1 MKRAAAF
8 LALAGIAL
16 AVFLI
21 WQYDA
26 GAVWRAFALVGW
38 GLLAVVCIR
47 LGILA
52 MCGHGWW
59 LLVRGM
65 TALPWRAFVQVRI
78 VREAVNVLLPVAS
91 VGGEIV
97 GARLIT
103 LKGLPAGLAA
113 ASGMA
118 DLLIQTACQVAFTLM
133 GLALL
138 AAWFDAGPV
147 VEFAL
152 WGVSIAALGLAGF
165 FVFQRTGAVGRVEA
179 WLLRAAARFGAP
191 PELGLR
197 PALNA
202 VWLRPGPVGGSV
214 FWHLLAW
221 VAGALEIWLALW
233 CMGIDAGFGTAL
245 ILESLSQALRG
256 AAFPVP
262 GAIGLQEA
270 GMVVLGRLLGL
281 EPEAA
286 LALSFVKRVPDVV
299 IGLPA
304 LWAWHVMERN

>member
-1 MKRAAAF
+1 MKRAATI

-16 AVFLI
+16 AAFLV

-38 GLLAVVCIR
+38 GLVAVVLIR
-47 LGILA
+47 LVILT

-65 TALPWRAFVQVRI
+65 TALPWRAFVQVRL

-103 LKGLPAGLAA
+103 LRGLPVGLAA

-147 VEFAL
+147 VEWAL
-152 WGVSIAALGLAGF
+152 WGVSVAALGLAGF
-165 FVFQRTGAVGRVEA
+165 FVFQRSGAAGRVEA
-179 WLLRAAARFGAP
+179 WLLCFWRSP
-191 PELGLR
+191 PDVGLR
-197 PALNA
+197 PALDA
-202 VWLRPGPVGGSV
+202 IWSRPGPVGGSV
-214 FWHLLAW
+214 LWHMLAW

-233 CMGIDAGFGTAL
+233 CMGIDIGFGTAL

-262 GAIGLQEA
+262 GAIGVQEA

>member
-1 MKRAAAF
+1 MKRLAAI
-8 LALAGIAL
+8 LALAGLVL
-16 AVFLI
+16 AVWLI
-21 WQYDA
+21 WRHDA
-26 GAVWRAFALVGW
+26 GAVWRAIALVGW
-38 GLLAVVCIR
+38 GLAVVVLIR
-47 LGILA
+47 LAILA

-65 TALPWRAFVQVRI
+65 TALPWITFVQVRI

-103 LKGLPAGLAA
+103 LRGLPVGLAA

-133 GLALL
+133 GLAVL

-152 WGVSIAALGLAGF
+152 WGVAVAALGLAGF
-165 FVFQRTGAVGRVEA
+165 FGFQRSGAAARVEA
-179 WLLRAAARFGAP
+179 WLLRFWNSP
-191 PELGLR
+191 PDIGLR
-197 PALNA
+197 PALDA
-202 VWLRPGPVGGSV
+202 IWSRPGPVGGSAL
-214 FWHLLAW
+214 WHMLAW

-245 ILESLSQALRG
+245 VLESLSQALRG

-262 GAIGLQEA
+262 GAIGVQEA
-270 GMVVLGRLLGL
+270 GLVVLGRLLGL
-281 EPEAA
+281 EPEVA

>member
-1 MKRAAAF
+1 MKHLAAI
-8 LALAGIAL
+8 LALAGLAL
-16 AVFLI
+16 AAFLV
-21 WQYDA
+21 WQFDA
-26 GAVWRAFALVGW
+26 AAVWRAFTLVGW
-38 GLLAVVCIR
+38 GLAAAVLIR

-65 TALPWRAFVQVRI
+65 TALPWLAFVQVRL

-97 GARLIT
+97 GARLIA
-103 LKGLPAGLAA
+103 LKGLPVGLAA
-113 ASGMA
+113 GSGMA
-118 DLLIQTACQVAFTLM
+118 DLLIQTVCQVAFTLM

-138 AAWFDAGPV
+138 AAWFDVGPL
-147 VEFAL
+147 VEWSL
-152 WGVSIAALGLAGF
+152 WGVSMAALGLAGF
-165 FVFQRTGAVGRVEA
+165 FVFQRSGAVARVEA
-179 WLLRAAARFGAP
+179 WMLRFWGNP
-191 PELGLR
+191 PEVGLR
-197 PALNA
+197 PALSA
-202 VWLRPGPVGGSV
+202 IWARPGPVGGS
-214 FWHLLAW
+214 FAWHLAAW

-233 CMGIDAGFGTAL
+233 CMGIEVGFGTAL

-262 GAIGLQEA
+262 GALGVQEA

-281 EPEAA
+281 EPEVA

>member
-1 MKRAAAF
+1 VKRLAAI
-8 LALAGIAL
+8 LALAGVAL
-16 AVFLI
+16 AAWLI
-21 WQYDA
+21 WRYDA
-26 GAVWRAFALVGW
+26 AAVWRAFALVGW
-38 GLLAVVCIR
+38 GLAAVVVIR
-47 LGILA
+47 LGILT

-59 LLVRGM
+59 LLLRGM
-65 TALPWRAFVQVRI
+65 TALPWLAFVQVRI

-97 GARLIT
+97 GARLIA
-103 LKGLPAGLAA
+103 LRGLPVGLAA

-138 AAWFDAGPV
+138 AAWFDAGPL
-147 VEFAL
+147 VEWTL

-165 FVFQRTGAVGRVEA
+165 FVFQRSGAAARVEA
-179 WLLRAAARFGAP
+179 WLLRFWRSP
-191 PELGLR
+191 PDIGLR
-197 PALNA
+197 RALDA
-202 VWLRPGPVGGSV
+202 IWSRPGPVGGSV
-214 FWHLLAW
+214 LWHMLAW
-221 VAGALEIWLALW
+221 IAGALEIWLALW

-262 GAIGLQEA
+262 GAIGVQEA